1 MDDTDLIIA
10 AGVVVTGTTLLRNAT
25 QGKRKA
31 APIVFGFLMV
41 FFLLLVDMAAPKFAR
56 GLAYLAMVGAF
67 VLNGSAVFKLASGL
81 TSHPIPPTPARNT
94 PPGSLRGPIVPT
106 SSGGSS
112 GGGILL

>member
-25 QGKRKA
+25 QGERKA
-31 APIVFGFLMV
+31 APIVFGFLLV
-41 FFLLLVDMAAPKFAR
+41 FFLLVVDIAAPKFAR

-81 TSHPIPPTPARNT
+81 TTHPIPPTPSRNT
-94 PPGSLRGPIVPT
+94 PPGSLRGPIM
-106 SSGGSS
+106 SSSGSS
-112 GGGILL
+112 GGTGTLL